1 MKSNLKIRIKNKLL
15 EKKLVKNQKYTNL
28 EVLDTENPVVLIV
41 DNMIPEFDKD
51 SGSRRLFELIKLML
65 KNDFTVVLMAD
76 RKEYK
81 YKSDYIKDYRDAGV
95 FVYEP
100 YVTKEGRL
108 VAKTDFIKL
117 IAHKI
122 DFVWLHRPEIFNTY
136 YTFIKSTCPS
146 ATYIFDMV
154 DFHYLRLIREWEIDH
169 KKETL
174 KTANYYLEMELNN
187 CKNADR
193 IVLISTGDKLA
204 LKSYN
209 VDLSKAEILSNVHQ
223 HIKKESDFIPFEN
236 RKELLFIGGFQ
247 HAPNEDAVL
256 YLHDKIMPYVWEVH
270 PNMVVNIIGSYP
282 TDNVLKLNS
291 EVFKIHG
298 FVNDVAPYFKSAK
311 AFVAPLR
318 YGAGIKGKI
327 GQSLEF
333 NLPVVTTDVGAE
345 GFDFSPYKDIMI
357 ANDSKTF
364 AKNVLEVISDKKV
377 FDCLSNHAEV
387 ILKPFSIEKTEQNL
401 LKILAK

>member
-15 EKKLVKNQKYTNL
+15 EKKLVKQQKYADL
-28 EVLDTENPVVLIV
+28 AMLDREKPLVLII
-41 DNMIPEFDKD
+41 DNNIPEFDKD

-108 VAKTDFIKL
+108 VAKTDFIKA
-117 IAHKI
+117 IAGKI

-204 LKSYN
+204 LKSYD

-256 YLHDKIMPYVWEVH
+256 YLHDKIMPYIWEVH

-364 AKNVLEVISDKKV
+364 AKNVLEVISDKNI
-377 FDCLSNHAEV
+377 FDRLSNHAEV